1 MSGNI
6 IIDSELSTRR
16 CNKCRNHGRLV
27 TLKGHKPFCQF
38 KNCSCKAC
46 TQLEMKKLSTALRR
60 KEKIARDSKID
71 PLFDTLCQPPV
82 GPCLVRYQPYKAMRI
97 PCNNPSSGSMVES
110 CMVRYQPHRA
120 PIKGQCYSPPDT
132 LVEPSI
138 TLSLPSLH
146 AASNSK
152 TSSTSYKTE
161 MRRYSNITKS
171 IMPTSKTTMDTS
183 AAEPSIEVL
192 KQNLLVSTNNVIQQV
207 PITYWITQSTNTH
220 HAIQQPRGSQAAGIS
235 HPCFSVSSSFHRA
248 PACSVQSMPWLCE
261 PTYTTLKPV
270 SHVGLSYSADGAFW
284 MQQEQGS
291 QSREAGAMYR
301 DTN

>member
-1 MSGNI
+1 
-6 IIDSELSTRR
+6 
-16 CNKCRNHGRLV
+16 
-27 TLKGHKPFCQF
+27 
-38 KNCSCKAC
+38 
-46 TQLEMKKLSTALRR
+46 
-60 KEKIARDSKID
+60 
-71 PLFDTLCQPPV
+71 
-82 GPCLVRYQPYKAMRI
+82 
-97 PCNNPSSGSMVES
+97 
-110 CMVRYQPHRA
+110 
-120 PIKGQCYSPPDT
+120 
-132 LVEPSI
+132 
-138 TLSLPSLH
+138 
-146 AASNSK
+146 
-152 TSSTSYKTE
+152 

-207 PITYWITQSTNTH
+207 PRTYWITQSTNTH
-220 HAIQQPRGSQAAGIS
+220 HAIQPPRGSQAAGIS

-270 SHVGLSYSADGAFW
+270 SHVGLNYSADGAFW